1 LDNLPALNGVH
12 AGPLRRLSITDAL
25 RRHPFLTFGTP
36 VVVVA
41 LTTLFVLWISPLFQ
55 SSASIRI
62 DEEDGPGVAMVQ
74 ALQVLS
80 AQGSQFQTEVAV
92 LQSRSLAEEVA
103 RDEALQVTLVEPART
118 RRSIIVGGLR
128 PDTTSLETTITLQ
141 RTGDGQYQATAAVV
155 HPGNPAEPFARSN
168 TEVRD
173 LGPVTVGVPF
183 DLGGTAGTLQPAA
196 EQHDRIVLH
205 VETFSKAVR
214 GLQEVLV
221 VSRPDREANVASVT
235 YTNTDPELAQSVV
248 NRLTNIYIAKRV
260 GAESTENRTTLAFLR
275 SQLDSLGEELRGA
288 ETRLKDFS
296 TASRIVAP
304 DEQAAGQ
311 VQRLIELKAERDVVE
326 AERSSLDQLMR
337 EVRAE
342 EAQPVGTSG
351 MPRPSPYRRLLVIPA
366 FLTSPGTSQLLT
378 LLTTQESE
386 LASKLML
393 FTPADRDVQ
402 LLIQQIEG
410 LESQLRGMSE
420 THLRT
425 LEGRVAFLDTSL
437 AGFEQELTRIPE
449 AQVAYVRLRRET
461 EALAG
466 LHGLLQ
472 TRLKEAEIQAGVEN
486 EIVRI
491 VDPAIYPQEPIR
503 PRPLFS
509 LFVAV
514 IVGSM
519 LGVVG
524 AVARD
529 QLDRSVRDR
538 QDVGRVTG
546 GAVLGLIPEQRDA
559 RLASRLP
566 VHWFTN
572 GREVQPRLLS
582 AVGTEDAVMEAYR
595 SLRANLHFSRIE
607 TPPRA
612 VVFTSPMPGDG
623 KSTTAA
629 NLALVLAQQGN
640 RVLLVDADMRRGVL
654 HELLGS
660 AREPGLS
667 DVLTGRVPLSQAMTT
682 LEPRE
687 GVRLDFVPGGTWPP
701 NPAELI
707 TSPAMRVVLSEGLAH
722 HEMVILDAP
731 PLNLVS
737 EAAVLGTYCDGVILV
752 ARAGITEESPLE
764 YAVEQLRSVRAP
776 LLGTVLNGVEVGSQ
790 DYYGSKSG
798 RAYPYLPKN

>member
-1 LDNLPALNGVH
+1 
-12 AGPLRRLSITDAL
+12 LSIPDAL

-36 VVVVA
+36 VVVIA

-55 SSASIRI
+55 SSAVIRI
-62 DEEDGPGVAMVQ
+62 DEEEEPGVAMMQ

-103 RDEALQVTLVEPART
+103 REEALQVTLEEPART
-118 RRSIIVGGLR
+118 NRSIVVGGLR
-128 PDTTSLETTITLQ
+128 ADTTSLEATYTLQ
-141 RTGDGQYQATAAVV
+141 RTGAGQYQATALVV
-155 HPGNPAEPFARSN
+155 HPGNPAQPFARSRK
-168 TEVRD
+168 EVRE
-173 LGPVTVGVPF
+173 LGLVTVGAPF
-183 DLGGTAGTLQPAA
+183 DLGGTTGTLQPGA
-196 EQHDRIVLH
+196 EQYDRIVLKI
-205 VETFSKAVR
+205 ETFAEAVR
-214 GLQEVLV
+214 ELQEVLV
-221 VSRPDREANVASVT
+221 VSRPDREANVAAVT
-235 YTNTDPELAQSVV
+235 YTNTDPELAQAVV
-248 NRLTNIYIAKRV
+248 NRLTSIYIAKRV
-260 GAESTENRTTLAFLR
+260 GAESTENRTTLGFLR
-275 SQLDSLGEELRGA
+275 SQLDSLAEELRGA

-311 VQRLIELKAERDVVE
+311 VERLIELKAERDVVE

-337 EVRAE
+337 EIRSEA
-342 EAQPVGTSG
+342 AQPAGTSG
-351 MPRPSPYRRLLVIPA
+351 MPTPSPYRRLLAIPA
-366 FLTSPGTSQLLT
+366 LLTSPATSQLLA

-410 LESQLRGMSE
+410 LENQLQGMTE
-420 THLRT
+420 TYLRT
-425 LEGRVAFLDTSL
+425 LDSRVAFLDTSL

-449 AQVAYVRLRRET
+449 GQVAYVRLRRET
-461 EALAG
+461 EVLAG
-466 LHGLLQ
+466 LHTLLQ
-472 TRLKEAEIQAGVEN
+472 TRLKEAEIQAGVED
-486 EIVRI
+486 EIVRV

-509 LFVAV
+509 LLMAV
-514 IVGSM
+514 LVGSM
-519 LGVVG
+519 MGVVA
-524 AVARD
+524 AVAAD
-529 QLDRSVRDR
+529 QLDRSVRNR

-546 GAVLGLIPEQRDA
+546 GAVLGLIPEQRA
-559 RLASRLP
+559 ERLLASRLP

-572 GREVQPRLLS
+572 GRDVRPQLLTT
-582 AVGTEDAVMEAYR
+582 VGKEDAVVEAYR
-595 SLRANLHFSRIE
+595 SLRTNLLFSRIE

-629 NLALVLAQQGN
+629 NLALVLAHQGH
-640 RVLLVDADMRRGVL
+640 RILLVDADMRRGIL
-654 HELLGS
+654 HEVLGA
-660 AREPGLS
+660 AREPGLA
-667 DVLTGRVPLSQAMTT
+667 DVLMGRMPLSQATAAV
-682 LEPRE
+682 EPRE
-687 GVRLDFVPGGTWPP
+687 GVRLDFLPSGSWTP

-707 TSPAMRVVLSEGLAH
+707 TSPGMRALLAEGLAH

-752 ARAGITEESPLE
+752 ARAGITEETPLE
-764 YAVEQLRSVRAP
+764 YAVERLRSLGAP
-776 LLGTVLNGVEVGSQ
+776 LLGTVLNGVEAAGQ
-790 DYYGSKSG
+790 DYYGSRSG
-798 RAYPYLPKN
+798 RAHSYFPKS